1 MSPVVQ
7 KRNSIAIG
15 IEIRFEK
22 EGKGMGDCEATL
34 LSGVKKSA
42 GSEKRRIRKE
52 TGASAIGVRSE
63 AR

>member
-1 MSPVVQ
+1 
-7 KRNSIAIG
+7 
-15 IEIRFEK
+15 
-22 EGKGMGDCEATL
+22 MGDCEATL
-34 LSGVKKSA
+34 LSGAKKSA